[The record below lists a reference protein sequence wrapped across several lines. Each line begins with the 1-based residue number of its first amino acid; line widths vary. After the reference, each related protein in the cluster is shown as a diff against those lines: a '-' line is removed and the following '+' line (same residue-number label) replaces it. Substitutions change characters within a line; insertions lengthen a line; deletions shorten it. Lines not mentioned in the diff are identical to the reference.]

1 MQHKIIKLDDKEKK
15 QLTNMMEYQGNSL
28 SLRNKAKVILMRAR
42 RASIPEVMKET
53 KLSKR
58 TIINYENKYLE
69 DLKNQNINIDK
80 KHKK

>member
-58 TIINYENKYLE
+58 TIIKYC
-69 DLKNQNINIDK
+69 
-80 KHKK
+80 